1 MNFIKKI
8 IGRLLP
14 FIVLLD
20 PVRNQDISTS
30 KSEDGHGSAFQQ
42 SREAVPTLNSG
53 PKKRSMGEDPEMIDN
68 AGCAQSEGISKFVYW
83 MV

>member
-1 MNFIKKI
+1 MMYFIKN

-14 FIVLLD
+14 FIILLD

-30 KSEDGHGSAFQQ
+30 KSADGHGSAFQQ

-53 PKKRSMGEDPEMIDN
+53 PKKRSMGEDPGKIDN
-68 AGCAQSEGISKFVYW
+68 AGCALSEGITKFVYW